1 MPVLAPQ
8 PAQPAAAASKKQT
21 NANQENSGFSDVYE
35 DMDGAKDRPSD
46 DLPNTA
52 ETKSDRAEDAPVE
65 GDSAPQKSKP
75 SSEKETS
82 EEADFAATEAPD
94 HADAEAEA
102 PLRGTDKRAAL
113 NATETAAMMRMAT
126 QAQGE
131 KATTE
136 VTVAQPQN
144 TAALAKQASGE
155 SQAAAAAAAAAA
167 AKAAEAAQT
176 ADGKSAQLAA
186 EAPEGLDPMQVQV
199 RNKSGQQAQTIAPT
213 ATAAQKAMVDQLA
226 QESSPQRSARIEV
239 DADADAQTQTSKS
252 EAPSTPTISTT
263 QQMQARAIMEQV
275 HAGSPSAL
283 TKSETPPVQAA
294 EAVLTAALEESS
306 MSARG
311 IMNTQEAASQARL
324 ANNAPNPAYVVRQIA
339 DAVKTSDK
347 NLIELTM
354 DPPELGKVRMSLAE
368 TGGVMAVTISA
379 DSQATTELMRRH
391 MDLLRKD
398 FMEMG
403 YQDVSFSFEQG
414 GSDGSSKQAQMDNEF
429 GQGDGGQG
437 DSSRGDSAQA
447 DASITLAAQ
456 QNSQLS
462 AASSGVD
469 IRL

>member
-21 NANQENSGFSDVYE
+21 NTNQENSGFSDIYE

-65 GDSAPQKSKP
+65 SDSASQKSKP

-82 EEADFAATEAPD
+82 EEADFAATETPD

-102 PLRGTDKRAAL
+102 PLRGSDKRAAL
-113 NATETAAMMRMAT
+113 NATETAAMMRMST

-155 SQAAAAAAAAAA
+155 SQAAAAA
-167 AKAAEAAQT
+167 KVAEASQT

-226 QESSPQRSARIEV
+226 QESSPQGSTRIEI
-239 DADADAQTQTSKS
+239 DADADAQTPKS
-252 EAPSTPTISTT
+252 DAPSTPTISTT

-275 HAGSPSAL
+275 YAGSPSAL

-306 MSARG
+306 MSSRG

-324 ANNAPNPAYVVRQIA
+324 ANSAPNPAYVVRQIA

-414 GSDGSSKQAQMDNEF
+414 GSDGSSQQAQMDNEF

-447 DASITLAAQ
+447 DASISMAAQ